1 MWRILPISTLSLV
14 ALLLLAPL
22 ASAKDA
28 ADHVELTVSESCQTG
43 IGTIDISITPLG
55 NTQIP
60 GPPGITIL
68 QAKDTGLKWQTP
80 IPFFIESPD
89 DYFSDPPKIQ
99 LSYISG
105 SQEMPML
112 IADFA
117 YCPTV
122 EECLFATEQIEVQ
135 TSCQ

>member
-1 MWRILPISTLSLV
+1 MRRGPSISTSSLV
-14 ALLLLAPL
+14 ALLLLAPM
-22 ASAKDA
+22 ASAQDA
-28 ADHVELTVSESCQTG
+28 ADHVEFTVSESCQTG

-68 QAKDTGLKWQTP
+68 QAEDTGVKWQTP
-80 IPFFIESPD
+80 IPFFIESPA
-89 DYFSDPPKIQ
+89 DYFPEPPKIQ
-99 LSYISG
+99 LSYLAG
-105 SQEMPML
+105 PQQMPAL

-122 EECLFATEQIEVQ
+122 EQCLFATEQIEIQ